1 MATVPRGIGHFFSV
15 PVLGFSVSGL
25 TSRTTSDDCKDGYR
39 VFTEFYSVR
48 RVVLC
53 HLYRVSVFYVRV
65 TDFYRV
71 SRQLWS
77 SCAQSFISFDRF
89 IRDWIN

>member
-39 VFTEFYSVR
+39 VLQRSASRSLPLVPSFSF
-48 RVVLC
+48 LC
-53 HLYRVSVFYVRV
+53 SRYRF
-65 TDFYRV
+65 
-71 SRQLWS
+71 LP
-77 SCAQSFISFDRF
+77 SFSTTLV
-89 IRDWIN
+89 